1 MLPKPVQEQPRN
13 AKQLLIDELSGLR
26 AKIYSATA
34 DDSRCFEVLM
44 RQVKRLIAPEATGCA
59 DLADLAEVKRWLN
72 NIDNQPDHIDVNAVK
87 ETMLKI
93 AAALK
98 SAGDARGAIEI
109 GWANRHA
116 VKFPLRESA
125 EDYLKQAL
133 KLLEK
138 LLDES
143 QSLGGSPSP
152 VHLDSLVQ
160 QRATKLTFDCKLSLA
175 DLILDQAER
184 DPQDGGPVDSLASAD
199 KRCEEAKKILEDYSH
214 PFPDDVPRAGQP
226 STFAAPGAYTC
237 RRGTCDDT
245 HHEKYYRDLE
255 DARAEAYVGQG
266 EEDRELMAEIRLR
279 TAEGL
284 KNQAT
289 CRLSPLK
296 QDLQKDERVPDVKV
310 RVDDIQDLLSRTLV
324 HLEQARSALSDGHS
338 NFKRWYLWGQ
348 LRRRCDDIQLDLTE
362 VQLKHTESL
371 LSALEESRSAN
382 DLTTLKQTETL
393 LTRARTA
400 LSISPPSSEV
410 WDKWKQHHKHWTD
423 LQQFPLNLSC
433 EKKTICNILFGNWLW
448 QQPRSS
454 YCTLSMLLVL

>member
-1 MLPKPVQEQPRN
+1 MRGGEEDPRGLLPS
-13 AKQLLIDELSGLR
+13 LSG
-26 AKIYSATA
+26 
-34 DDSRCFEVLM
+34 RCPP
-44 RQVKRLIAPEATGCA
+44 RR
-59 DLADLAEVKRWLN
+59 
-72 NIDNQPDHIDVNAVK
+72 
-87 ETMLKI
+87 
-93 AAALK
+93 AALNIRRARCLYL
-98 SAGDARGAIEI
+98 SA
-109 GWANRHA
+109 
-116 VKFPLRESA
+116 
-125 EDYLKQAL
+125 
-133 KLLEK
+133 
-138 LLDES
+138 
-143 QSLGGSPSP
+143 
-152 VHLDSLVQ
+152 
-160 QRATKLTFDCKLSLA
+160 
-175 DLILDQAER
+175 
-184 DPQDGGPVDSLASAD
+184 
-199 KRCEEAKKILEDYSH
+199 
-214 PFPDDVPRAGQP
+214 
-226 STFAAPGAYTC
+226 
-237 RRGTCDDT
+237 RGTCDDT

-400 LSISPPSSEV
+400 LSISPPV
-410 WDKWKQHHKHWTD
+410 
-423 LQQFPLNLSC
+423 
-433 EKKTICNILFGNWLW
+433 
-448 QQPRSS
+448 PRSGTRGS
-454 YCTLSMLLVL
+454 STTNTGRISRKSGKSLVPVSSRRRSLAR